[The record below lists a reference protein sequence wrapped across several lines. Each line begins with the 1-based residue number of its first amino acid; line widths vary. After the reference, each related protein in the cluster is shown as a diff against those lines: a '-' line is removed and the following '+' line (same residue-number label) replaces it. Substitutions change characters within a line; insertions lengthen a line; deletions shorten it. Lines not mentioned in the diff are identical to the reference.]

1 MSKLKPKI
9 KTLFLF
15 LVSLFLITQ
24 SSFAQIRL
32 SGSEKKQIDY
42 SSPQEYEIG
51 GIVVVGTL
59 NYDPNAII
67 LITGL
72 TVGDRIQV
80 PGPEISKAIKN
91 LWDQGMFAD
100 IDIRAKRIQGNTI
113 FLEVLVQEQP
123 RLSKYSFKGVSKGE
137 AEDIR
142 EDINFFRE
150 KVVTKNL
157 ILSTRLKVK
166 THFIDKGF
174 YNTEVEI
181 VQKDDQDLPNHV
193 ILTIRVR
200 KNKKVKINDIAIKGN
215 EKIGDNKLKRAMKE
229 TREKSRFRPFK
240 DLDNLLKS
248 TAKATFKRDFDSIP
262 NIWDGYAQERFKIRI
277 FKTSKFIRSNYEED
291 KNAIIARYNKKGYR
305 DAQIVHDT
313 VYDASD
319 RLLNIEMTIEEG
331 NRYYFR
337 NIDWIGNSKYTTA
350 ALNSILGINKG
361 DVYDPELLDMRLFMN
376 PSGLDVSS
384 IYMDDGYLFF
394 QVNPIEKQVEGDSI
408 DLELRVYE
416 GEQAHVDEIIITGN
430 TKTNEH
436 VIRREI
442 RTRPGDLFNRSDII
456 RTQRELNL
464 LGYFDPEA
472 MNVVPK
478 PNPQDGTVDIEY
490 HVEERPNDQ
499 IELSG
504 GFGGGRIV
512 GTLGVSFNNFSTR
525 NFFKKEAWRPLPAGD
540 GQRLSIRAQTNGEF
554 FQSYNISFTEPWLGG
569 KRPNALSVTGY
580 YSIQSNGVP
589 RGEINRQSIDIF
601 GATVGLGR
609 RLRWPDDNF
618 QLYQEVSWQ
627 NYNVNNWTTFQNFRK
642 GHANNIF
649 YKLVFSRSTV
659 NDLNFPTDG
668 SQNSLTLQAT
678 PPYSFFNDKDYEN
691 ISTRERFK
699 LLEYH
704 KWKFTSAWYKSLVGK
719 KHKLV
724 LYTKVGFGS
733 LARYNQEVG
742 TIPFERFY
750 LGGSGLTGFAL
761 DGREIIA
768 LRGYDDQSVAPEGTI
783 GTNTGGSL
791 INKYTMELRYP
802 FSLNPQAMVYGL
814 AFAEAGNTWNSFE
827 SYNPFSVK
835 RSAGMGVRIFLPMFG
850 LLGLDWGY
858 RFDDV
863 NGNTGMQRSQIHFTI
878 GANLGEL

>member
-1 MSKLKPKI
+1 MSKFKRNI
-9 KTLFLF
+9 KLITLFLF
-15 LVSLFLITQ
+15 TLLSISQ
-24 SSFAQIRL
+24 SFAQIRL
-32 SGSEKKQIDY
+32 SGSNNQGIDY
-42 SSPQEYEIG
+42 STPKEYEIG

-72 TVGDRIQV
+72 SIGDRIQV
-80 PGPEISKAIKN
+80 PGPEISRAIKN

-100 IDIRAKRIQGNTI
+100 IDIQAKRIQGKTI
-113 FLEVLVQEQP
+113 FLEILVKEQP

-142 EDINFFRE
+142 EKINFFRE

-157 ILSTRLKVK
+157 LVSTRITVK
-166 THFIDKGF
+166 SHFIDKGF
-174 YNTEVEI
+174 FNAEVDI
-181 VQKDDQDLPNHV
+181 AQSKDENLPNHV

-200 KNKKVKINDIAIKGN
+200 KNKKVKIKEVEITGNTKIA
-215 EKIGDNKLKRAMKE
+215 DSKLKRAMKE
-229 TREKSRFRPFK
+229 TREKSRFKPFH
-240 DLDNLLKS
+240 DLDKLVYGSFNSLFSRNLDTLPK
-248 TAKATFKRDFDSIP
+248 
-262 NIWDGYAQERFKIRI
+262 IWDGYAEKRFKLRI
-277 FKTSKFIRSNYEED
+277 FKTSKFIRSNYEDD
-291 KNAIIARYNKKGYR
+291 KNNIIALYNKRGYR
-305 DAQIVHDT
+305 DAEIVSDT
-313 VYDASD
+313 VYSTSD
-319 RLLNIEMTIEEG
+319 KLLKIEMKIDEG

-337 NIDWIGNSKYTTA
+337 NIEWIGNSKYSTA
-350 ALNSILGINKG
+350 ALNSILGIKKG

-376 PSGLDVSS
+376 PNGLDVSS

-394 QVNPIEKQVEGDSI
+394 QVNPIEKQVDGDSI

-416 GEQAHVDEIIITGN
+416 GEQAHVNEILITGN

-456 RTQRELNL
+456 RTQRELSL

-472 MNVVPK
+472 MNIVPK

-525 NFFKKEAWRPLPAGD
+525 NFFKKEAWRPLPSGD
-540 GQRLSIRAQTNGEF
+540 GQRLSIRAQTNGIF

-569 KRPNALSVTGY
+569 KRPNALSVTTY
-580 YSIQSNGVP
+580 YSIQSNGVA
-589 RGEINRQSIDIF
+589 RGEANRQSIDIF

-609 RLRWPDDNF
+609 RLKWPDDNF

-627 NYNVNNWTTFQNFRK
+627 NYNVNNWSTFRNFSK

-649 YKLVFSRSTV
+649 YKVVFSRSTV

-678 PPYSFFNDKDYEN
+678 PPYSLFNNKDYSD
-691 ISTRERFK
+691 ISTRERYKF
-699 LLEYH
+699 LEYH
-704 KWKFTSAWYKSLVGK
+704 KWKFTSSWYKSLFGK

-733 LARYNQEVG
+733 LANYNTEVG
-742 TIPFERFY
+742 SIPFERFY

-768 LRGYDDQSVAPEGTI
+768 LRGYDDQSVSPEGTI

-814 AFAEAGNTWNSFE
+814 AFAEAGNTWNSFDT
-827 SYNPFSVK
+827 YNPFSVK

-858 RFDDV
+858 RFDDI